1 MGMSRRRPQE
11 ARAGTGKR
19 GGVRNERKR
28 PGNKATPGRARVTP
42 VTFFTSSAPCD
53 VSGYA
58 LRSRTAVIFA
68 GRREATFWEAGAM
81 APLDFLCWRAAT
93 LLLLLLPFPNG
104 VACVSVHMPNEGPMY
119 VIPGAA
125 LVLRAHIQ
133 YGSPDELMGVTWE
146 REPESGAPGGR
157 AALATCPG
165 GGAPQPVQC
174 ASTHPNVR
182 ASVEQQTSILHV
194 GHYAKADA
202 GVYAVSVTGK
212 AGESRTARVI
222 VREYEAVH
230 HVTVSINVSH
240 SSLVC
245 GEAWG
250 TEPQFSWLHERDAV
264 TSSVGRVSP
273 DGATLVVTKVPICG
287 HFTCVVS
294 NKLGYSSATY
304 TAAPCEP
311 SGISG
316 STVAIVC
323 LVVLQV
329 LGGGLVFL
337 LWRRY
342 RNRHRGDRLREHVD
356 DNI

>member
-1 MGMSRRRPQE
+1 M
-11 ARAGTGKR
+11 
-19 GGVRNERKR
+19 
-28 PGNKATPGRARVTP
+28 
-42 VTFFTSSAPCD
+42 
-53 VSGYA
+53 A
-58 LRSRTAVIFA
+58 L
-68 GRREATFWEAGAM
+68 M
-81 APLDFLCWRAAT
+81 DFLCWRAAT
-93 LLLLLLPFPNG
+93 LLLLFASGLE
-104 VACVSVHMPNEGPMY
+104 CISVHISNDEPVY
-119 VIPGAA
+119 IIPGST

-133 YGSPDELMGVTWE
+133 YGSPDELAAVTWE
-146 REPESGAPGGR
+146 RQPESAAPDGR
-157 AALATCPG
+157 AVLASCPG
-165 GGAPQPVQC
+165 GSLPLPVQC
-174 ASTHPNVR
+174 GGATRPNVR
-182 ASVEQQTSILHV
+182 ASVEREASVLHV
-194 GHYAKADA
+194 SEYGKADV
-202 GVYAVSVTGK
+202 GVYAVTVTGK
-212 AGESRTARVI
+212 AGQSSTARCI

-264 TSSVGRVSP
+264 TGSVGRVSA
-273 DGATLVVTKVPICG
+273 DGATLVVTKLPICG

-294 NKLGYSSATY
+294 NKMGYSSATY

-323 LVVLQV
+323 LVVLQI
-329 LGGGLVFL
+329 LAGGLAFL

-342 RNRHRGDRLREHVD
+342 RNRNRGDRLREHID